1 MSSVFLDNFFQVE
14 LHKTQISDLH
24 TKLMETEKRS
34 DKAEFDAQRSKEKLL
49 SIEAENEVDVCFFLL
64 FRIFFLPK

>member
-1 MSSVFLDNFFQVE
+1 MIKVE

-49 SIEAENEVDVCFFLL
+49 SIEAENEVGLQ
-64 FRIFFLPK
+64 